1 MQVTVVGQQWWWE
14 YQYDVDGDGETD
26 ITTAND
32 LVIPAGRNIDLD
44 IESRDVI
51 HSFWI
56 PRLNGKRDAV
66 PGRSHPLQMSADEPG
81 VYRSDERRVGKACVR
96 TFRSRWAP

>member
-44 IESRDVI
+44 IESRDVL

-56 PRLNGKRDAV
+56 PRLHGHLTAV
-66 PGRSHPLQMSADEPG
+66 TGRSTPLQLSAYEPRLYHALTTPFFVLSPG
-81 VYRSDERRVGKACVR
+81 YLRL
-96 TFRSRWAP
+96 TL